1 MKRVVIDT
9 NALVFALLFGGHP
22 GELITLWKER
32 RIQPLSSRDIM
43 EEYLRVLAYPKFCL
57 SEEEIEYIF
66 SQEVLP
72 WFEVIMVQPGQPF
85 VFDDPSDDKFIWCAL
100 EGRAEAI
107 ISSDQHLVRL
117 SSCPV
122 PIFTPLNSFE
132 QYEGRLFVNNKG
144 VGAQWNPPF
153 RQKKGG

>member
-1 MKRVVIDT
+1 MCGRGSQLGAIKVKRVVIDT
-9 NALVFALLFGGHP
+9 NVLVSALLFGGHP

-57 SEEEIEYIF
+57 SEEEIEYIL

-85 VFDDPSDDKFIWCAL
+85 VIDDSSDDKFIWCAL
-100 EGRAEAI
+100 EGSGEAI
-107 ISSDQHLVRL
+107 ISSDHHLLKL

-122 PIFTPLNSFE
+122 PIFSPFE
-132 QYEGRLFVNNKG
+132 FLR
-144 VGAQWNPPF
+144 AI
-153 RQKKGG
+153 